1 MRYRKDYQLAN
12 DIDWFAECRGIPL
25 HFASNGCMLPKIVDS
40 RTNRNIQHQIVEMS
54 TQAKFEVAING
65 TEIRPLLREGDNYDD
80 YIVSFVE
87 FAERGF
93 VSIDTCRTGEQD
105 TEYIVVAYPQDKR
118 HLIKAIEPSF
128 YESLEI
134 PTLEDET
141 FYQTYLADLWGNN
154 M

>member
-12 DIDWFAECRGIPL
+12 DIDWFAECRDIPL

-40 RTNRNIQHQIVEMS
+40 RINRNIQHKIAEMS
-54 TQAKFEVAING
+54 TQAKFEVTINK
-65 TEIRPLLREGDNYDD
+65 TEIRSLLRKGGNYDD

-93 VSIDTCRTGEQD
+93 VSIDTCRIGEQD
-105 TEYIVVAYPQDKR
+105 IKYIVVAYPKNKR
-118 HLIKAIEPSF
+118 HLINALEPSF
-128 YESLEI
+128 YEKLKV

-141 FYQTYLADLWGNN
+141 FFSTYLAGLWGNN